1 MKSMESELCRAIQK
15 GNTKVAL
22 ALIAAGADPNIG
34 TVVGTDLDVGFS
46 ESNLYIA
53 IKKSNTRVVLALIA
67 AGADLDNGL
76 VMSDGE
82 THSNLYKAILK
93 GNTEIALA
101 LIKEGADLDS
111 GMVWSNGYRTS
122 NLYEAIN
129 RGNTEIALAL
139 IKKGADLDSGKVWSN
154 GYRTSNLCVAIQVG
168 NTEVA
173 LELIERGAQ
182 LSVLIYNECIKKPE
196 IAKALFRRLLY
207 LGDGFPSLSALS
219 VLSLPRMPS
228 HDTTPLRVV
237 DKCRAIPKDIAFL
250 SDYGPELT
258 LPSEQES
265 LISVVGF
272 LKTKHF

>member
-53 IKKSNTRVVLALIA
+53 IKKSNTRVVLALIT
-67 AGADLDNGL
+67 AGADLDNGV
-76 VMSDGE
+76 VMPNGD
-82 THSNLYKAILK
+82 TYTNLYKAIQT

-122 NLYEAIN
+122 NL
-129 RGNTEIALAL
+129 
-139 IKKGADLDSGKVWSN
+139 
-154 GYRTSNLCVAIQVG
+154 CVAIQEG

-182 LSVLIYNECIKKPE
+182 LSVPIYNECIKKPE